1 LYLSEIFLKKKFV
14 IIINSKIFTL
24 ISPGFIAGVTN
35 RIFEDHSLWWDVL
48 CNIDTGKI
56 TVSKD
61 IATPS
66 YGTKP
71 DERPEEGTRSPS
83 ASKTESWGRE
93 KWDTTDNE
101 FMAEV
106 STLSNEINKFF

>member
-1 LYLSEIFLKKKFV
+1 ML
-14 IIINSKIFTL
+14 FTL
-24 ISPGFIAGVTN
+24 SKVRNQLNSLFLSLNFSPGFIAGVTN
-35 RIFEDHSLWWDVL
+35 RIFEDHSSWWDVL

-66 YGTKP
+66 YGAKP
-71 DERPEEGTRSPS
+71 DDKSEENTRSPS
-83 ASKTESWGRE
+83 SKTESWGRE
-93 KWDTTDNE
+93 KWDTADNE

-106 STLSNEINKFF
+106 SYNLAKKNHL

>member
-1 LYLSEIFLKKKFV
+1 M
-14 IIINSKIFTL
+14 
-24 ISPGFIAGVTN
+24 
-35 RIFEDHSLWWDVL
+35 L

-71 DERPEEGTRSPS
+71 DERPEEGSRSPS
-83 ASKTESWGRE
+83 SSKAESWGRE

-106 STLSNEINKFF
+106 GNQLGYKLKGKCYD

>member
-1 LYLSEIFLKKKFV
+1 M
-14 IIINSKIFTL
+14 
-24 ISPGFIAGVTN
+24 TN
-35 RIFEDHSLWWDVL
+35 KIFEDHSSWWDVL

-66 YGTKP
+66 YGANP
-71 DERPEEGTRSPS
+71 DERLEESNKSPS
-83 ASKTESWGRE
+83 SSKSESWGRD

-106 STLSNEINKFF
+106 RFTFYSEIDACFVYFVQK